1 MTATALIAM
10 ENAFEILGSYVIT
23 FLVIGGYSWKVVRDG
38 RKLAEQ
44 VDDDDKYWT

>member
-1 MTATALIAM
+1 MTATALVAM

-23 FLVIGGYSWKVVRDG
+23 FLVIGGYSWKVARDG